1 MCIFPSPRGHLINV
15 SVYVSR
21 LCAYT
26 HTHNIS
32 CENTATSVF
41 IFASIELEYFTF
53 HPPPHHTY
61 TLQDKVSV
69 QKVFQSPLLVFPCVW
84 VFGSLNIEIPRASV
98 SELVFLFPIPR
109 WFHAVLCFTK
119 KNIYITDASFIYISY
134 ADLSPEFQP
143 LISDAY

>member
-1 MCIFPSPRGHLINV
+1 MSLCMFPDR
-15 SVYVSR
+15 
-21 LCAYT
+21 AYT

-32 CENTATSVF
+32 CENTAISVF
-41 IFASIELEYFTF
+41 IFALIELEYFTF

-69 QKVFQSPLLVFPCVW
+69 QTFFQSPLLVFPCLW

-109 WFHAVLCFTK
+109 
-119 KNIYITDASFIYISY
+119 
-134 ADLSPEFQP
+134 
-143 LISDAY
+143 